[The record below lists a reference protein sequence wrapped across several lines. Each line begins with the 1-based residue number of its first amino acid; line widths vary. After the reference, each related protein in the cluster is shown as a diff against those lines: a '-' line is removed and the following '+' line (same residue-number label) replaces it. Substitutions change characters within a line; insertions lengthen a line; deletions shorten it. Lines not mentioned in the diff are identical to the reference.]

1 MTAQSIEKAI
11 ENYVKFIRAHE
22 KLTIIVILTV
32 LSFHF
37 FSKGISAWEE
47 HDKRQASIAQQQI
60 TAQAAAN
67 KVTEQQLA
75 DLRAQ
80 LASVTAQAE
89 AVKTAAHNTTVKQQQ
104 LDQTLPL
111 VDVANRWAILI
122 GLDPS
127 NFVAT
132 PDNKI
137 NVSEQA
143 SRQTIQ
149 KLESIPELIT
159 DVSQTNNELK
169 ACQALSSK
177 QDEDIKG
184 LTAQVANV
192 EKARVEDAKVAKAA
206 QKKSWTKGFKWGYA
220 AGIGTAVV
228 IKFAKFL

>member
-22 KLTIIVILTV
+22 KLTIIVILAIS
-32 LSFHF
+32 LFHF
-37 FSKGISAWEE
+37 GNKGISTWEE
-47 HDKRQASIAQQQI
+47 HDKRQATIAQQQI

-67 KVTEQQLA
+67 KVTEQELA
-75 DLRAQ
+75 DLRTQ
-80 LASVTAQAE
+80 LASVTARAE
-89 AVKTAAHNTTVKQQQ
+89 AAKTAAHNTTVKQQQ
-104 LDQTLPL
+104 IDQTLPL
-111 VDVANRWAILI
+111 VDVANRWAVLV
-122 GLDPS
+122 GLDPT

-159 DVSQTNNELK
+159 DVTQDTNELK
-169 ACQALSSK
+169 ACQVLSSK

-192 EKARVEDAKVAKAA
+192 EKARVEDAKVAKDQ
-206 QKKSWTKGFKWGYA
+206 QKKSWKNGFKWGYA
-220 AGIGTAVV
+220 AGIGTAIV
-228 IKFAKFL
+228 IKVAKFL